1 MLVKSD
7 DASQPHQAARFP
19 LSTPEFVTL
28 IALLTALTALSIDI
42 MLPALPKIA
51 SALGATTEN
60 ERQLVLSVYFAG
72 FAAGQFL
79 FGPLSD
85 SYGRRNPLLFGL
97 ALYTIGTVLAIVA
110 TSFAMLLFA
119 RAFQG
124 FGAAAPR
131 IVAIAVVRDRFA
143 GREMARIMSF
153 VTMVFVIVPILAP
166 TLGEAIVRFSD
177 WHIIFWVL
185 LAMGLVATLWSGFR
199 LPETFHQ
206 NDRLPFNARTIWRAC
221 AVVATT
227 RQTAGYSVALGFS
240 FGLLF
245 SYIITSQQI
254 FVDVYELGA
263 DFPIAFGLIAA
274 FLAAASILNAKLV
287 RRVGMRGVSHRA
299 IIGGLAVCGVMAA
312 FGFPDKPPLWA
323 FGIFMS
329 AVFLCFG
336 LMSANFNSLAMEP
349 MGHIAGTASSLIG
362 FYTTVAA
369 TALGAIVG
377 HSFDGSVRPLCI
389 GITLQFAA
397 VLVTVLVTERGRLMK
412 HCDAPDVKVK
422 AA

>member
-7 DASQPHQAARFP
+7 DAAQPQATRFP

-51 SALGATTEN
+51 SALGATTDN
-60 ERQLVLSVYFAG
+60 EQQLVLSVYFAG
-72 FAAGQFL
+72 FAIGQFL

-97 ALYTIGTVLAIVA
+97 ALYTIGTVLAVTA

-153 VTMVFVIVPILAP
+153 VTMVFVVVPILAP
-166 TLGEAIVRFSD
+166 TLGEAIVQFSD

-185 LAMGLVATLWSGFR
+185 LGMGLLATLWSGLR

-206 NDRLPFNARTIWRAC
+206 SDRLPFTARNIWAAC
-221 AVVATT
+221 AAVATT
-227 RQTAGYSVALGFS
+227 RQTAGYAVALGFS

-254 FVDVYELGA
+254 FVDVYGLGA
-263 DFPIAFGLIAA
+263 EFPIAFGLIAA
-274 FLAAASILNAKLV
+274 FLAAASIINAKLV

-299 IIGGLAVCGVMAA
+299 ILGGLAVCGVMAA

-323 FGIFMS
+323 FGTFMA

-369 TALGAIVG
+369 AVLGTIVG
-377 HSFDGSVRPLCI
+377 QSFDGSVRPLCI
-389 GITLQFAA
+389 GISVMFAA
-397 VLVTVLVTERGRLMK
+397 TLATVLVTERGRLMK
-412 HCDAPDVKVK
+412 HCDAPEVKVK